1 MDELTTR
8 EILLWV
14 AIPYAVL
21 AVFIVGHLW
30 RYRRSQ
36 YTWTTRSSQL
46 LERKWLRS
54 GILLFHLGMLAVVG
68 GHIGG
73 LLVPEEVTES
83 LGITESMYHFV
94 AVAMGTLAGDPTAA
108 NATAAKEAIAGLRT
122 VTEEHMAHEETE
134 IEPVYQAKK
143 DTPEIKEMG
152 KKFSREGSAT
162 VGGNFIAWVTNGA
175 TDEEL
180 AGLRA
185 SIPKPVLSIAGKVL
199 GRQYNRRV
207 APVWKN

>member
-1 MDELTTR
+1 MSMNRAIHGAFRRDLGRFDAALGAFPANDTGRAAALKTAWDHFHFELTRHHTGEHEIAWPALKAVGVSDELLTTMDA
-8 EILLWV
+8 EHDLM
-14 AIPYAVL
+14 AA
-21 AVFIVGHLW
+21 A
-30 RYRRSQ
+30 
-36 YTWTTRSSQL
+36 
-46 LERKWLRS
+46 
-54 GILLFHLGMLAVVG
+54 
-68 GHIGG
+68 
-73 LLVPEEVTES
+73 LVKANE
-83 LGITESMYHFV
+83 
-94 AVAMGTLAGDPTAA
+94 AMGTLAGDPTAA

-175 TDEEL
+175 TDEEM